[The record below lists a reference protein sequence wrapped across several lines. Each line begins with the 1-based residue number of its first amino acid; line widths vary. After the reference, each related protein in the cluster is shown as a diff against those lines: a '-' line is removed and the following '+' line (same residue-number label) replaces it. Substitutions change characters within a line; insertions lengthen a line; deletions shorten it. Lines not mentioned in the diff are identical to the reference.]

1 MFRKKSKREQKPPP
15 GRPPRPSGP
24 ANNNVAANGAQAM
37 SVNTNA
43 KPPLGSVRRPSTMSS
58 RSPRPN
64 REPFSDATSKYSSA
78 SPSNRS
84 TASSGYRV
92 QKGLGK
98 PKKGQQQLQQQQQQ
112 QLQQHLPSK
121 PPSNCN
127 TSAARPGASNAYGRP
142 QNNAPTSAWNRVALQ
157 NSHLPTIREAESA
170 YSGMSGI
177 ISSFSGHNSD
187 DAEED
192 ATNYNT
198 EYDIPPGS
206 GAGRRQ
212 YNTEFE
218 FDENTAYFTEY
229 GTEYTGMMSEM
240 GGPSGGWANAGG
252 TKYTT
257 TGASIRTG
265 LSSITEDNETNYDTH
280 YTAMTDATEDMSAYT
295 DYTNMGD
302 YSAYSTGATNYTMGT
317 ATAYSLAQRPT
328 QSVDDYSNYT
338 DASTAYDTAYTGTAY
353 TELPDSRRYRETFDN
368 DDREEIF
375 DFDLKDLSKRFKR
388 GVKSIFACET
398 AGPLSP
404 TYPQQQGAYP
414 HPTSGAAM
422 RPSHSVVSET
432 SNQSGQSLGDCL
444 R

>member
-1 MFRKKSKREQKPPP
+1 MFRKKFKREQKSQP

-24 ANNNVAANGAQAM
+24 ANNNVVANGARAI
-37 SVNTNA
+37 SINTNA

-58 RSPRPN
+58 RSPKPN
-64 REPFSDATSKYSSA
+64 REPFSDTT
-78 SPSNRS
+78 PSNRS
-84 TASSGYRV
+84 TASSSYRV
-92 QKGLGK
+92 QRGLGK
-98 PKKGQQQLQQQQQQ
+98 PKKGQPQPQPQPQPQQPQQS
-112 QLQQHLPSK
+112 LPSK
-121 PPSNCN
+121 PSNF
-127 TSAARPGASNAYGRP
+127 SIARAGANGANGANSRP
-142 QNNAPTSAWNRVALQ
+142 QNNASSSAWNRVALQ

-187 DAEED
+187 DADEED

-198 EYDIPPGS
+198 EYGMPPGP
-206 GAGRRQ
+206 GVGRRE

-229 GTEYTGMMSEM
+229 GTEYTGMMSKM
-240 GGPSGGWANAGG
+240 GGTGGGWTNAGG

-280 YTAMTDATEDMSAYT
+280 YTAITDATEDMSAYT

-338 DASTAYDTAYTGTAY
+338 DASTAYDTAYTGTTY
-353 TELPDSRRYRETFDN
+353 TELPDSMRYRETFDN

-388 GVKSIFACET
+388 GVKSMFACET
-398 AGPLSP
+398 ADPLSP
-404 TYPQQQGAYP
+404 TYPQQQRAYL
-414 HPTSGAAM
+414 HTTSGTAM
-422 RPSHSVVSET
+422 RPSHSVVSEK
-432 SNQSGQSLGDCL
+432 SNQSKQSLGDCL